1 MAQQNAQ
8 LKALCTVMRHST
20 GVIRND
26 LQQEIGTISDE
37 RNDIRDRYNTLLE
50 TAAGDYIQHHRELHW
65 LKRAQRNE
73 ALKSQCYDTFKKG
86 MFFLRTTA
94 SQRRQRTQTY
104 CIIFARKESSG
115 SLMSH
120 IMVRHWWNYPKC
132 MARGAGSRYIQSS

>member
-20 GVIRND
+20 GVIHND

-86 MFFLRTTA
+86 MFCE
-94 SQRRQRTQTY
+94 QRQAKDANGPRPIALYLPEKRVQ
-104 CIIFARKESSG
+104 
-115 SLMSH
+115 
-120 IMVRHWWNYPKC
+120 
-132 MARGAGSRYIQSS
+132 GA

>member
-8 LKALCTVMRHST
+8 LKALRTVMRHST
-20 GVIRND
+20 GVIHND

-65 LKRAQRNE
+65 LKRAQINE
-73 ALKSQCYDTFKKG
+73 ALQSQCYDTFKKG
-86 MFFLRTTA
+86 MFLRTTS

-104 CIIFARKESSG
+104 CVVFARKESSG